1 MDLLKKHDIRGSFDD
16 RNEKIGKKIRDA
28 ETKKTPYMLV
38 IGEQEMAEDS
48 VSVRKHGGEDL
59 GKMKL
64 EDFIIY
70 LKEQLTVKI

>member
-1 MDLLKKHDIRGSFDD
+1 LLKKHDIRGSFDD

-28 ETKKTPYMLV
+28 ETKKTPYMLI